1 MENCPYEDLEDY
13 KYWEDTNNYIAYLDL
28 MDMQFAL
35 DLKNRYEKDFP
46 NYMRRI
52 FIEHDIMF
60 KKTLKLI
67 ETKKLS
73 KLNYFRTLSACI
85 GNENEFFH
93 ECENEN
99 EVDELANLTWNL
111 VISNGWKVYHDGLKI
126 IASPPKQGE

>member
-1 MENCPYEDLEDY
+1 MEDY

-60 KKTLKLI
+60 KKTLRII
-67 ETKKLS
+67 ETIKLS
-73 KLNYFRTLSACI
+73 KSLYFETLAPCI
-85 GNENEFFH
+85 EYKKEFIY
-93 ECENEN
+93 ECENE
-99 EVDELANLTWNL
+99 VVELENLTWNL

>member
-1 MENCPYEDLEDY
+1 MENCPY
-13 KYWEDTNNYIAYLDL
+13 EDTNNYIAYLDL

-60 KKTLKLI
+60 KKTLKMI

-73 KLNYFRTLSACI
+73 KLDYFRTLYTCI
-85 GNENEFFH
+85 EDEKEFIY

-99 EVDELANLTWNL
+99 EVDELENLTWNL

-126 IASPPKQGE
+126 IASPPKQGA

>member
-13 KYWEDTNNYIAYLDL
+13 KKWEDTNNYVKFLDYV
-28 MDMQFAL
+28 DMQSAIA
-35 DLKNRYEKDFP
+35 LKNRYEKDFP
-46 NYMRRI
+46 DYMRRI

-60 KKTLKLI
+60 KKTLKMI
-67 ETKKLS
+67 ETIKLS
-73 KLNYFRTLSACI
+73 KSLYFETLVPCI
-85 GNENEFFH
+85 EYKKEFIY

-126 IASPPKQGE
+126 IASPPKQGA

>member
-1 MENCPYEDLEDY
+1 MENCPY
-13 KYWEDTNNYIAYLDL
+13 EDTNNYIAYLDL

-60 KKTLKLI
+60 KKTLKMI
-67 ETKKLS
+67 ETIKLS
-73 KLNYFRTLSACI
+73 KSLYFETLAPCI
-85 GNENEFFH
+85 EYEKEFIY

-99 EVDELANLTWNL
+99 EVDELANLTLNL
-111 VISNGWKVYHDGLKI
+111 VISNGWKVYHDDQKI
-126 IASPPKQGE
+126 IASPPKKGE

>member
-1 MENCPYEDLEDY
+1 MENCPY
-13 KYWEDTNNYIAYLDL
+13 EDTNNYIAYLDL
-28 MDMQFAL
+28 IDMQFAL

-60 KKTLKLI
+60 KKTLKMI
-67 ETKKLS
+67 ETIKLS
-73 KLNYFRTLSACI
+73 KSLYFETLAPCI
-85 GNENEFFH
+85 EYKKEFIY

-99 EVDELANLTWNL
+99 EVDELENLTWNL

-126 IASPPKQGE
+126 IASPPKKGE

>member
-1 MENCPYEDLEDY
+1 MENCPYEGV
-13 KYWEDTNNYIAYLDL
+13 NNYDEREYYIH
-28 MDMQFAL
+28 MHSAL
-35 DLKNRYEKDFP
+35 ALIDRQEKEFP
-46 NYMRRI
+46 DYMRRI

-60 KKTLKLI
+60 KKTLKMI

-73 KLNYFRTLSACI
+73 KFDYFRDLYTCI
-85 GNENEFFH
+85 GNEKEFIY

-99 EVDELANLTWNL
+99 EVDELENLTWNL